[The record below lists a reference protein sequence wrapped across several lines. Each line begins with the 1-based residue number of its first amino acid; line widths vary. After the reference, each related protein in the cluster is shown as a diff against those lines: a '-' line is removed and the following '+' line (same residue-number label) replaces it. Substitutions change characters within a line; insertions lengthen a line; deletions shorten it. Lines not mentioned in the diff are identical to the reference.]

1 MKAKHYQELVVW
13 QRAMEVAKL
22 TYLLVRKLP
31 KEETYSISDQ
41 MRRAAVSIPSNIAEG
56 HARNATR
63 QFLHFLNIANGSKA
77 ELQTQLLICEQVG
90 YLTNEDISELVNKLD
105 EVGRM
110 IYALSKTLHPEPDAA
125 P

>member
-1 MKAKHYQELVVW
+1 MMKAKHYQDLVVW

-22 TYLLVRKLP
+22 TYLIVKKLP

-56 HARNATR
+56 HARNSTR
-63 QFLHFLNIANGSKA
+63 EFIHFLSIANGSKA
-77 ELQTQLLICEQVG
+77 ELQTQLMICVQVG
-90 YLTNEDISELVNKLD
+90 YLADTDISELINKLD

-110 IYALSKTLHPEPDAA
+110 IHALSRALTTA

>member
-1 MKAKHYQELVVW
+1 MKAKHYQDLVVW

-22 TYLLVRKLP
+22 TYLIVKKLP

-56 HARNATR
+56 HARNSTR
-63 QFLHFLNIANGSKA
+63 EFIHFLSIANGSKA
-77 ELQTQLLICEQVG
+77 ELQTQLMICVQVG
-90 YLTNEDISELVNKLD
+90 YLADTDISELINKLD

-110 IYALSKTLHPEPDAA
+110 IHALSRALTTA

>member
-1 MKAKHYQELVVW
+1 MMKAKHYQDLVVW

-22 TYLLVRKLP
+22 TYLIVKKLP

-56 HARNATR
+56 HARNSTR
-63 QFLHFLNIANGSKA
+63 EFLHFLSIANGSKA
-77 ELQTQLLICEQVG
+77 ELQTQLMICVQVG
-90 YLTNEDISELVNKLD
+90 YFADTDISELINKLD

-110 IYALSKTLHPEPDAA
+110 IHALSRALTTA

>member
-1 MKAKHYQELVVW
+1 MMKAKHYQDLVVW

-22 TYLLVRKLP
+22 TYLIVKKLP

-56 HARNATR
+56 HARNSTR
-63 QFLHFLNIANGSKA
+63 EFIHFLSIANGSKA
-77 ELQTQLLICEQVG
+77 ELQTQLMICVQVG
-90 YLTNEDISELVNKLD
+90 YLVDTDISELINKLD

-110 IYALSKTLHPEPDAA
+110 IHALSRALKTA